1 MSAPDDAR
9 QKLGW
14 RYRRFIPTLVFL
26 PLTVLFIVLAHAL
39 PALNRYVFEL
49 ETESRRDV
57 ALLSSGQELFDVRAV
72 VKTPLDEP
80 AADCWTELSRGVLGR
95 DVAGKVQLITLTDA
109 GHPRPIASDA
119 RATAELK
126 GTVSAYCWRETVD
139 DRLVAPAFE
148 GVYVLKHYTVGAWAR
163 GFGAFGALL
172 FVFALGGAV
181 AGGVVRRPAALE
193 IAGAASVAVFVELL
207 LLLRSIG
214 WDPSVLG
221 ELLVVHD
228 ALGSESAALLGFAP
242 VSFLLFMPFVA
253 AAMTALV
260 VALYDEVRAVRRCK
274 ACLGPSDVSLPRG
287 APCPLCGT
295 ADAPDRLQWLALSAA
310 ALAAGLTLTAMLHF
324 GASLGV
330 FEACGW
336 TGRTDSCRE
345 AMQAAGEGVLDWS
358 YFGRTP
364 LFEGDVGRLVV
375 FRPALY
381 LALVAGLFAV
391 FPILVGRF
399 LRDGRRTT
407 LTLLP
412 VLWVT
417 SLVVSVAVVPNGLP
431 YFYFVLLRLHVFG
444 VIPLGVVGL
453 VGASLGLRLRSGSA
467 TGTIDDLTDDES
479 ERPLSIPP
487 PVPSH
492 NLGAQTPFRGRQP
505 GVVVEEAP
513 LSEDVVRAL
522 RRPFIVRYKWA
533 LVAFIALLGA
543 GGGTFAFLRLR
554 PTVEDRF
561 ASTPFGKALGDPLTR
576 YCIGMGTERA
586 TAPKEHIL
594 SADVSKQIGSDTFD
608 DLRATL
614 DAAVAYE
621 KARTAAD
628 DDAAAKALF
637 APINAL
643 DAKLAARGVLGH
655 IAGRISGSGVW
666 LLSYAVHRRDEIKVD
681 AQSMRVVR
689 GSRLD
694 DLNYGDSVD
703 FKAHDSD
710 WVTVSMDRLEEEL
723 SGALLNAVVHGE
735 LAKDGELQPSDTSSK
750 AALLR
755 KVGALVGGELVA
767 SSRLSKDEATDVAS
781 SLHQRNDWI
790 DELRGKGASLD
801 SSALFLS
808 RPVVKALSA
817 RKDDLT
823 SEQVLRAN
831 DSLVG
836 YKGDIGTAADL
847 LADLEEEEFVVRLL
861 EEQRLK
867 DTSIEALKS
876 IDLDASEFRAV
887 ASAELAKLGR
897 PQKCPRLAL
906 WRTAEHAFGDDY
918 SRAGHALGRLI
929 LVALYKELGVSMSA
943 DFDAQSFGDDD
954 FDAALG
960 AAMDKS
966 PTDVAAAAARL
977 PEALL
982 RAAPRLRPHSDRE
995 VVTARALWAR
1005 ATPRP
1010 PRRRPLRR
1018 ARCPPR

>member
-1 MSAPDDAR
+1 VTAPDDAR
-9 QKLGW
+9 KKLGG
-14 RYRRFIPTLVFL
+14 RYRRFVPSLVFL
-26 PLTVLFIVLAHAL
+26 PLTLLFIVLAHAV

-57 ALLSSGQELFDVRAV
+57 TLLSSGQDLFDVRAV

-80 AADCWTELSRGVLGR
+80 AADCWAELSRGVLGR
-95 DVAGKVQLITLTDA
+95 SIAGKTQLITLTDA

-119 RATAELK
+119 RAAEELK
-126 GTVSAYCWRETVD
+126 VTASAYCWRETVD
-139 DRLVAPAFE
+139 ERLVAPSFD
-148 GVYVLKHYTVGAWAR
+148 GVYVLKHYAAGPWAR

-172 FVFALGGAV
+172 FVFGLGGAV
-181 AGGVVRRPAALE
+181 AGAVVRRPAALE
-193 IAGAASVAVFVELL
+193 IAGAASIVVFVELV

-221 ELLVVHD
+221 ELLVIHD

-242 VSFLLFMPFVA
+242 VSFLLFMPAVA

-260 VALYDEVRAVRRCK
+260 VALHDEVRAVRRCK

-287 APCPLCGT
+287 APCPLCET

-310 ALAAGLTLTAMLHF
+310 ALAAGLTLTTMLHF

-336 TGRTDSCRE
+336 TARTDSCRE

-391 FPILVGRF
+391 VPLVVGRF

-417 SLVVSVAVVPNGLP
+417 SLVVSLAVVPNGLP

-453 VGASLGLRLRSGSA
+453 VGASLGLRLRSGTA

-487 PVPSH
+487 PAPQIV
-492 NLGAQTPFRGRQP
+492 GAQTPFRGRQP

-522 RRPFIVRYKWA
+522 RRPWIVRYKWV
-533 LVAFIALLGA
+533 LVGAIALLGA
-543 GGGTFAFLRLR
+543 GGGAFAFLRLR

-561 ASTPFGKALGDPLTR
+561 ASTPFGKALGGPLTA
-576 YCIGMGTERA
+576 YCIGMGTPRA
-586 TAPKEHIL
+586 DDPKEHIL
-594 SADVSKQIGSDTFD
+594 TSGVSRQIGSDAFD

-621 KARTAAD
+621 KAHPAAD
-628 DDAAAKALF
+628 DDSAAKALF
-637 APINAL
+637 SPINAL
-643 DAKLAARGVLGH
+643 DAKLAAHGVLGH
-655 IAGRISGSGVW
+655 LAGRTSGGGVW
-666 LLSYAVHRRDEIKVD
+666 LLSYAVHGRDEIKVG
-681 AQSMRVVR
+681 ALSMRVVR
-689 GSRLD
+689 GFRLD
-694 DLNYGDSVD
+694 DLNYSDSVD

-710 WVTVSMDRLEEEL
+710 WVTISMDRLEDEV
-723 SGALLNAVVHGE
+723 SGPLLNAVVRGE

-750 AALLR
+750 AILLR
-755 KVGALVGGELVA
+755 KVGVLVGGELVA
-767 SSRLSKDEATDVAS
+767 GSRLSKDEATDVAS

-801 SSALFLS
+801 SSSLYLS
-808 RPVVKALSA
+808 RPVVKALNA

-836 YKGDIGTAADL
+836 YKGDVGSVADL
-847 LADLEEEEFVVRLL
+847 VADLEEEEFVVRLL

-867 DTSIEALKS
+867 DTSVEALKS
-876 IDLDASEFRAV
+876 VDFDIPEFRAV
-887 ASAELAKLGR
+887 ASADLAKLAR
-897 PQKCPRLAL
+897 AQKCPHLAL
-906 WRTAEHAFGDDY
+906 WRTAERAFSDDY
-918 SRAGHALGRLI
+918 SRVGHAFGRVL
-929 LVALYKELGVSMSA
+929 LVALYKELGVPMSPE
-943 DFDAQSFGDDD
+943 FDTQSIGDDD

-966 PTDVAAAAARL
+966 PADVAAAAGRAYQKLFGTPPPAFAR
-977 PEALL
+977 
-982 RAAPRLRPHSDRE
+982 
-995 VVTARALWAR
+995 TAIGR
-1005 ATPRP
+1005 
-1010 PRRRPLRR
+1010 
-1018 ARCPPR
+1018 